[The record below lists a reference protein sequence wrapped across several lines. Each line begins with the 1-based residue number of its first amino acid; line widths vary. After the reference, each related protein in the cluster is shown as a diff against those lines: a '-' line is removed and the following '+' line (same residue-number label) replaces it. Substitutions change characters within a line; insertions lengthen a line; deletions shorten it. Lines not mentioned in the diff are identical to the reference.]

1 LNVDSEGVTITI
13 PPNIFPAGSQII
25 FKQMNGELFFVGGS
39 NVTIH
44 SAGSMYKTKQQ
55 YSVCQLIYEGSN
67 IWTLFGDLK
76 V

>member
-1 LNVDSEGVTITI
+1 
-13 PPNIFPAGSQII
+13 
-25 FKQMNGELFFVGGS
+25 MNGQLSFVGESG
-39 NVTIH
+39 VTIH
-44 SAGSMYKTKQQ
+44 SAGSMYKTTQQ